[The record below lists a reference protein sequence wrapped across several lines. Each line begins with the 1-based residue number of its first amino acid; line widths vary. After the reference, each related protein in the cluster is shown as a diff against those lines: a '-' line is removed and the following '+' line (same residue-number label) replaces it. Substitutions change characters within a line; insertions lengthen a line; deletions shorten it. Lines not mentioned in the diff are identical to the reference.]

1 MKITINSNNGGFYTS
16 RSGCLTRLLL
26 LSIAVMVGAWLLP
39 GVEVSSFWAV
49 FWTAIV
55 ISLLN
60 NIIRPVLIVI
70 TLPAT
75 ALTLGLFLFV
85 INAIIIL
92 MASAMVSG
100 FHVDSFGS
108 ALLFSLVLMA
118 VNYLLELPNKY
129 LNRQTLNQSSNQTF
143 KQSDEYLNRQTLNQ
157 SSNQSFKQS
166 DDTDDDGFTPYEEI
180 EN

>member
-1 MKITINSNNGGFYTS
+1 MKITFNNKNSFYS
-16 RSGCLTRLLL
+16 GQGGCLTRLVL

-39 GVEVSSFWAV
+39 GITIESTGTV
-49 FWTAIV
+49 FLTALV
-55 ISLLN
+55 ISILN
-60 NIIRPVLIVI
+60 NIIRPILIVI
-70 TLPAT
+70 TLPVT

-92 MASAMVSG
+92 MASELVKG

-108 ALLFSLVLMA
+108 ALLFSLILMG

-143 KQSDEYLNRQTLNQ
+143 KQSD
-157 SSNQSFKQS
+157 
-166 DDTDDDGFTPYEEI
+166 DTDDEGFTPYEEI
-180 EN
+180 KD

>member
-1 MKITINSNNGGFYTS
+1 MKVEFYSS
-16 RSGCLTRLLL
+16 RGGCLTRLML

-39 GVEVSSFWAV
+39 GIEVESFWAV

-75 ALTLGLFLFV
+75 VVTLGLFLFV
-85 INAIIIL
+85 VNAVIIL

-108 ALLFSLVLMA
+108 ALLFSLVLMG

-129 LNRQTLNQSSNQTF
+129 LDRKPLEQQKPSS
-143 KQSDEYLNRQTLNQ
+143 D
-157 SSNQSFKQS
+157 
-166 DDTDDDGFTPYEEI
+166 DDTDDEGFTPYEEI
-180 EN
+180 KD